1 MIRALEGVIGI
12 SKTLR
17 DEDGFRGIETFSR
30 GGVTVISPSTGA
42 PMETIPIQ
50 SVAVAGTVK

>member
-1 MIRALEGVIGI
+1 MIQALEGVIGI
-12 SKTLR
+12 SKALR
-17 DEDGFRGIETFSR
+17 DENGFRGIETLSR

-50 SVAVAGTVK
+50 PVVIAGTVK